1 MLGKD
6 TLDSLRKETWYKA
19 HRTVQ
24 ELDKEYKR
32 GKGRPSKSDE
42 KSNELTVMK
51 KKAKDI
57 KSFVYALG
65 KATDNLTPNQL
76 VKKEMLARTYPILY
90 KGYV

>member
-6 TLDSLRKETWYKA
+6 ILDELRKEAWHKA

-24 ELDKEYKR
+24 VLEKEYKL

-42 KSNELTVMK
+42 KSKELTVMK

-57 KSFVYALG
+57 EFSVYALG
-65 KATDNLTPNQL
+65 
-76 VKKEMLARTYPILY
+76 
-90 KGYV
+90 

>member
-6 TLDSLRKETWYKA
+6 TLDEFRKEVWHKA

-24 ELDKEYKR
+24 ELQKEYKR

-57 KSFVYALG
+57 KSSVYALG
-65 KATDNLTPNQL
+65 KATDNLTPNQQ
-76 VKKEMLARTYPILY
+76 VKK
-90 KGYV
+90 K